1 MISCFNILNK
11 IKHDKNLNKGEHY
24 IYYLDNIKKK
34 LIAVKFTNIKEISKN
49 FIILEAKEIPL
60 HRIREIWK
68 KDKRIWSR

>member
-34 LIAVKFTNIKEISKN
+34 LISVKFTNIKEISKN